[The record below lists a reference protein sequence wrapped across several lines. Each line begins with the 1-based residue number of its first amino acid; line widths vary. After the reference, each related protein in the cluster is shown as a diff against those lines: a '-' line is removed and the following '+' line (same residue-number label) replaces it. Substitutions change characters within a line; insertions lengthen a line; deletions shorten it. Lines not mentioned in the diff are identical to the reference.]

1 MANPVEMEEGVF
13 RGIFDRVRDLVALD
27 RGLEEVEW
35 EIIGGEITKMPVEF
49 WRRNLPFA
57 LEQCRDFNAQL
68 KTPGSV
74 NVLSNLIFSDQRR
87 RADYIDL
94 FNQYGDWPEMCVY
107 TSWEPET
114 NRFGKRDKLMPAWR
128 ETVSALKVRQKILDV
143 ILTKTTVELGPDYLL
158 EQFLPLGVTD
168 FSIKMISPYGSGKVR
183 IPRHSDTQP
192 TLIRTPVPR
201 SFGQAVGAQRRR
213 GGIVSP
219 GWLASSI
226 SASVCALIHPSD

>member
-1 MANPVEMEEGVF
+1 M
-13 RGIFDRVRDLVALD
+13 
-27 RGLEEVEW
+27 EEVEW

-128 ETVSALKVRQKILDV
+128 ETVSALKVRQRSS
-143 ILTKTTVELGPDYLL
+143 T
-158 EQFLPLGVTD
+158 
-168 FSIKMISPYGSGKVR
+168 SSSPR
-183 IPRHSDTQP
+183 
-192 TLIRTPVPR
+192 PR
-201 SFGQAVGAQRRR
+201 SNWGRTICWNSSCRW
-213 GGIVSP
+213 VSP
-219 GWLASSI
+219 T
-226 SASVCALIHPSD
+226 SASR